1 MEIFILILWII
12 IIIYLILEN
21 YYIKKIS
28 NSFKHII
35 YVNGTRGK
43 SSTTRLIDAGLRNS
57 EYKVFSKTTG
67 TIPMYI
73 DIYNNEI
80 PIKRIGNANIK
91 EQIKMLK
98 LAYKQNADII
108 ILECMAIDPDL
119 QYISQNKMV
128 RSNIGIITNVR
139 LDHTDV
145 MGNNLEEIC
154 SSLCNTLPKNGIV
167 FTSDNLFFNMINK
180 KSSKLNSKCFLS
192 KPNKDIINYNFP
204 DNYALALDVCSYIG
218 VDYKKSLN
226 GMKLYKHDPYDLS
239 IYKLKNGGLFING
252 LSINDICSI
261 EINYNSLLR
270 IYNLDKKNSILLI
283 NNRFDRGYRS
293 IQMVE
298 FANKINPYK
307 VYLLGSHTSLLRTKI
322 TCNNIKIIK
331 QLNEIDLNIDENN
344 FIYAIG
350 NIGNNGDEIIDYV
363 QKRGELIAR

>member
-21 YYIKKIS
+21 YYLKKIS
-28 NSFKHII
+28 KSFKHII

-57 EYKVFSKTTG
+57 GYKVFSKTTG

-91 EQIKMLK
+91 EQIKVMK

-108 ILECMAIDPDL
+108 ILECMAIDPEL
-119 QYISQNKMV
+119 QYISQNNMV
-128 RSNIGIITNVR
+128 RSNIGVITNVR

-145 MGNNLEEIC
+145 MGDNLEEIC
-154 SSLCNTLPKNGIV
+154 SSLCNTIPRKGVV
-167 FTSDNLFFNMINK
+167 FTSDNLFFNMINNR
-180 KSSKLNSKCFLS
+180 SSKLNSKCFLS
-192 KPNKDIINYNFP
+192 IPSKDIINFSFP
-204 DNYALALDVCSYIG
+204 ENYALALDVCSYIG
-218 VDYKKSLN
+218 VDYKKSLA
-226 GMKLYKHDPYDLS
+226 GMNLYKHDPYDLS
-239 IYKLKNGGLFING
+239 IYKLKNGGIFING
-252 LSINDICSI
+252 LSINDIFSI
-261 EINYNSLLR
+261 EINYNSLSNK
-270 IYNLDKKNSILLI
+270 YNLAEKNFILLI

-298 FANKINPYK
+298 FANKVKPCK
-307 VYLLGSHTSLLRTKI
+307 VYLLGSHAVLLKSKI
-322 TCNNIKIIK
+322 TCNDVKIIK
-331 QLNEIDLNIDENN
+331 KIEELDLDIDENN

-350 NIGNNGDEIIDYV
+350 NIGNNGNEIIDYV
-363 QKRGELIAR
+363 QKRGDLIAR